1 MTRLAFPS
9 TRPRGPQTEVCSL
22 CQREVNAN
30 ELYYSDIEGLR
41 GLPICIYHGDLGT
54 RPSYSDLRGIDDTL
68 VEAVNAA
75 VREQPFGD
83 DVWWDDD
90 GAGYLRLADDNGYIM
105 QADAR
110 SGIRLRL

>member
-1 MTRLAFPS
+1 MC
-9 TRPRGPQTEVCSL
+9 E
-22 CQREVNAN
+22 REVNAN

-41 GLPICIYHGDLGT
+41 GLPTCIYHGDLGT

-83 DVWWDDD
+83 EVWWNAAALGGILREDS
-90 GAGYLRLADDNGYIM
+90 GYL
-105 QADAR
+105 
-110 SGIRLRL
+110 LREGVDGVDTFDGFLHEA